1 MNKYYEEWDGKKFP
15 VREVMF
21 EVCDGMETIVKV
33 ADVDLLDAI
42 EYAYVSK
49 EHPLHAEAVDLGNVI
64 YFYCDY
70 GFIAS
75 DPTDEEIVDYLIYNG
90 C

>member
-1 MNKYYEEWDGKKFP
+1 MNKYFEEWDGKKFP

-21 EVCDGMETIVKV
+21 EVCDGMETVVKV
-33 ADVDLLDAI
+33 ADVDLWDAI
-42 EYAYVSK
+42 EEDYNNGNSDA
-49 EHPLHAEAVDLGNVI
+49 HALDDDI

-75 DPTDEEIVDYLIYNG
+75 DPTDEDIVEYLIKNG

>member
-1 MNKYYEEWDGKKFP
+1 MEKYYEEWDGKKFP
-15 VREVMF
+15 VVEVMF
-21 EVCDGMETIVKV
+21 EVCDGMETMVKV
-33 ADVDLLDAI
+33 ADVDLWDAI
-42 EYAYVSK
+42 EEDYNNGNSDA
-49 EHPLHAEAVDLGNVI
+49 HALDDDI

-75 DPTDEEIVDYLIYNG
+75 NPTDEDIVEYLIYNG

>member
-1 MNKYYEEWDGKKFP
+1 MKKYFEEWNGDKFP

-21 EVCDGMETIVKV
+21 EVCDGMETVVKV

-42 EYAYVSK
+42 EEDHNNGNSEA
-49 EHPLHAEAVDLGNVI
+49 HALDNDI

-75 DPTDEEIVDYLIYNG
+75 DPTDEEIIEYLIKNG